1 MTSDSLWEAERRVRF
16 YAPKRTEGGKARQAR
31 KTKAGRAARPQ
42 PAPTRDLQL
51 RSRQDGA
58 HLTAPASTCPAFPRS
73 AGPACGLPPL
83 TPSLLP
89 FTPSAAGAASPARR
103 GSPLL
108 RPSATRSP
116 PRREGEPRRLPQH
129 ARTGPAPPAPAAPPP
144 FSPPGYDRPK
154 TAGGRGGAASRW
166 RRTEARGLTA
176 PPAPVGAGGRQ
187 ERGCQTCPSPSQA
200 REGPLPRQTRRAPGT
215 STWGLRHQRLTA
227 PPTRVTSSPGPARAG
242 AGRPPRTGWSRR
254 PSRRRPRGAAGPAPL
269 GLRRLR
275 PSRPRS
281 GTRLQGA
288 RGPEQRCVAG
298 TCRAV
303 QLLLP

>member
-144 FSPPGYDRPK
+144 FLPSRLRP
-154 TAGGRGGAASRW
+154 AQDSWGERGG
-166 RRTEARGLTA
+166 GV
-176 PPAPVGAGGRQ
+176 PVAQDGG
-187 ERGCQTCPSPSQA
+187 
-200 REGPLPRQTRRAPGT
+200 PRPN
-215 STWGLRHQRLTA
+215 
-227 PPTRVTSSPGPARAG
+227 GPARPSG
-242 AGRPPRTGWSRR
+242 CRR
-254 PSRRRPRGAAGPAPL
+254 PTGKRVSDLPVPQPGPRGPL
-269 GLRRLR
+269 
-275 PSRPRS
+275 
-281 GTRLQGA
+281 T
-288 RGPEQRCVAG
+288 
-298 TCRAV
+298 
-303 QLLLP
+303 